1 MVYSP
6 KKVIIF
12 HPLSLSLLSSH
23 PTYDAIKKIKQLI
36 NYSLSTQ
43 ECDLTMQNLFLQ
55 DEWQTTVTK
64 KGKKSAPTNNTE
76 SMNNKPESLDMFDEN
91 DQKPN
96 NTRNISRGGGTSS
109 FKGML

>member
-43 ECDLTMQNLFLQ
+43 ECDLTMQNLLM
-55 DEWQTTVTK
+55 
-64 KGKKSAPTNNTE
+64 A
-76 SMNNKPESLDMFDEN
+76 
-91 DQKPN
+91 
-96 NTRNISRGGGTSS
+96 
-109 FKGML
+109 